1 MTLSQ
6 HVREFLDAMEADGF
20 HRADELA
27 PLMLKFALSENSLD
41 IEAGDKIR
49 TAMRRRELTLRG
61 RARLVVAILQQHLAT
76 FPAEH

>member
-6 HVREFLDAMEADGF
+6 HVREFMDAMEAEGF
-20 HRADELA
+20 RRADELA
-27 PLMLKFALSENSLD
+27 PLMLKFALSEDSLD

-49 TAMRRRELTLRG
+49 AAMRRRELTLHQ
-61 RARLVVAILQQHLAT
+61 RARLVIGILRQHLAL